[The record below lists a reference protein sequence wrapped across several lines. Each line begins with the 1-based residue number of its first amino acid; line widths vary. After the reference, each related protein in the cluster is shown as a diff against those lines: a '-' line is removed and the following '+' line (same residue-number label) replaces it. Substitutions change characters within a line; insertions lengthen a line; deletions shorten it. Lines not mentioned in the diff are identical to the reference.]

1 MVLTATPNFHMSRF
15 QISAAVVFAIAL
27 GGCSRAHE
35 QSEEPRPASAA
46 PDSTLT
52 TPASP
57 ATPQSAPST
66 DERKVLAVF
75 GDSLAAGYGLPQGK
89 SFPDSLQK
97 KLDAAGY
104 QWRVVNLGISGDTTE
119 GGVARIDSATSLKPS
134 IVIVE
139 LGGNDG
145 LRGMP
150 LASTRQNLER
160 MITEFQKGGAKVVLA
175 GMSLPP
181 NYGPDYIQGFE
192 KIYKDLAAQYHAP
205 LIPFLL
211 SDIVTK
217 DLRYFQPDG
226 IHPTAPGAEIV
237 AGTVLR
243 TLEPLLGRP
252 GHALDTAAPR
262 HQEFRDPPM
271 KPLPP
276 RTAPQPR

>member
-1 MVLTATPNFHMSRF
+1 MSRF

-35 QSEEPRPASAA
+35 QPEEPRPTGATAATPEPTLPAA
-46 PDSTLT
+46 PQ
-52 TPASP
+52 PP
-57 ATPQSAPST
+57 PST
-66 DERKVLAVF
+66 DSRKVLAVF
-75 GDSLAAGYGLPQGK
+75 GDSLAAGYGLPPGK

-160 MITEFQKGGAKVVLA
+160 MITEFQKAGAKVVLA

-192 KIYKDLAAQYHAP
+192 KVYKDLAAQYHAP

-252 GHALDTAAPR
+252 GHALDGAAPG
-262 HQEFRDPPM
+262 HHEFRDPPM

-276 RTAPQPR
+276 RTTPQPR

>member
-1 MVLTATPNFHMSRF
+1 MSRF
-15 QISAAVVFAIAL
+15 QISVAVVFAIAL
-27 GGCSRAHE
+27 GGCSRGHE

-46 PDSTLT
+46 PDSTSPA
-52 TPASP
+52 PASP
-57 ATPQSAPST
+57 APTPSNDP
-66 DERKVLAVF
+66 RKVLAVF
-75 GDSLAAGYGLPQGK
+75 GDSLAAGYGLPPGK
-89 SFPDSLQK
+89 SFPDDLQK

-104 QWRVVNLGISGDTTE
+104 AWRVVNLGISGDTTE
-119 GGVARIDSATSLKPS
+119 GGAARIDSAVSLRPS

-150 LASTRQNLER
+150 LASTRQNLDR
-160 MITEFQKGGAKVVLA
+160 MIVEFQKAGAKVVLA

-252 GHALDTAAPR
+252 GHALDTAAP
-262 HQEFRDPPM
+262 HQFRDVPKGVAPPARG
-271 KPLPP
+271 PIVPP
-276 RTAPQPR
+276 PH

>member
-1 MVLTATPNFHMSRF
+1 MSRF

-27 GGCSRAHE
+27 GGCSHGRE
-35 QSEEPRPASAA
+35 PSEDPRPAS
-46 PDSTLT
+46 T
-52 TPASP
+52 TPEP
-57 ATPQSAPST
+57 ALPTVPSQPTPST
-66 DERKVLAVF
+66 DPRKVLAVF

-89 SFPDSLQK
+89 SFPDDLQK

-104 QWRVVNLGISGDTTE
+104 AWHVVNLGISGDTTE
-119 GGVARIDSATSLKPS
+119 GGAARIDSATSLQPS
-134 IVIVE
+134 IVILE

-150 LASTRQNLER
+150 LASIRQNLER
-160 MITEFQKGGAKVVLA
+160 MITEFQKAGAKVVLA

-181 NYGPDYIQGFE
+181 NYGLDYNQGFE
-192 KIYKDLAAQYHAP
+192 KIYQDLAAQYHAP
-205 LIPFLL
+205 LVPFLL

-262 HQEFRDPPM
+262 QLRDMPQRAVPPAR
-271 KPLPP
+271 PP
-276 RTAPQPR
+276 IVPQPR

>member
-1 MVLTATPNFHMSRF
+1 MSRF
-15 QISAAVVFAIAL
+15 QVSCFKIGAAVVFAIAL
-27 GGCSRAHE
+27 AGCSHGRE
-35 QSEEPRPASAA
+35 QSEEPRPASATPEPA
-46 PDSTLT
+46 ST

-57 ATPQSAPST
+57 TTPQPTPANDP
-66 DERKVLAVF
+66 RKVLAVF

-104 QWRVVNLGISGDTTE
+104 PWRVVNLGISGDTTE
-119 GGVARIDSATSLKPS
+119 GGVARVDSATSLNPG
-134 IVIVE
+134 IVILE

-160 MITEFQKGGAKVVLA
+160 MIAAFQKAGAKVVLA

-192 KIYKDLAAQYHAP
+192 KIYKDLAAQYRVP

-252 GHALDTAAPR
+252 GHALDTAPPR
-262 HQEFRDPPM
+262 QFRDVPERPTPRTRPPII
-271 KPLPP
+271 PPP
-276 RTAPQPR
+276 R

>member
-1 MVLTATPNFHMSRF
+1 MTANRQMSRF
-15 QISAAVVFAIAL
+15 QISVAVVFAVSL
-27 GGCSRAHE
+27 GACSRAHE

-46 PDSTLT
+46 PERASTA
-52 TPASP
+52 PALPSP
-57 ATPQSAPST
+57 TAST
-66 DERKVLAVF
+66 DDRKVLAVF

-89 SFPDSLQK
+89 SFPDALQK

-104 QWRVVNLGISGDTTE
+104 AWHVVNLGISGDTTE
-119 GGVARIDSATSLKPS
+119 GGAARIDSATTLKPS
-134 IVIVE
+134 IVILE

-150 LASTRQNLER
+150 LASTRQNLEQ
-160 MITEFQKGGAKVVLA
+160 MIAAFQKAGAKVVLA

-262 HQEFRDPPM
+262 QLRDMPQRPMPPARG
-271 KPLPP
+271 PVV
-276 RTAPQPR
+276 PQPR

>member
-1 MVLTATPNFHMSRF
+1 MSRF
-15 QISAAVVFAIAL
+15 HISAAVVFAIAL
-27 GGCSRAHE
+27 GGCSHGRE
-35 QSEEPRPASAA
+35 QSEEARPTGATAA
-46 PDSTLT
+46 TPEPTL
-52 TPASP
+52 P
-57 ATPQSAPST
+57 ATPQPTPSADP
-66 DERKVLAVF
+66 RKVLAVF
-75 GDSLAAGYGLPQGK
+75 GDSLAAGYGLPAGR

-104 QWRVVNLGISGDTTE
+104 EWRVVNLGISGDTTE
-119 GGVARIDSATSLKPS
+119 GGAARIDSATSLKPS

-160 MITEFQKGGAKVVLA
+160 MITEFQKAGAKVVLA

-252 GHALDTAAPR
+252 GHALDRAEPR
-262 HQEFRDPPM
+262 HHEFRDPPM
-271 KPLPP
+271 SKPLPP
-276 RTAPQPR
+276 RTVPQPR